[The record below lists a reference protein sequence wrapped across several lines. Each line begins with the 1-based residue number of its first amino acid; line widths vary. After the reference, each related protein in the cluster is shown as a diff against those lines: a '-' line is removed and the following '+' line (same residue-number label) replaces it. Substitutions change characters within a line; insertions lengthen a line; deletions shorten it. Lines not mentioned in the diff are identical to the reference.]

1 MGVDAEASPRKRNG
15 KLFSY
20 WERLN
25 FMYRS
30 VDVCMLAAIQ
40 HCTCGA
46 VCLMPCDREFRC

>member
-30 VDVCMLAAIQ
+30 VDICVLAVVQ
-40 HCTCGA
+40 VVQCT
-46 VCLMPCDREFRC
+46 